1 MTAHVPPPTATP
13 VTFSIII
20 PAHNGADYIEG
31 ALDSVLNQTY
41 PHFRLFV
48 LESGSTDHTLALV
61 HAYDDPRLTL
71 LTTPESL
78 DICGNW
84 SRILDLD
91 LDPYLTILGQD
102 DVLYPHF
109 LAEIVQLIAAEPD
122 ASLYTTH
129 FDLIDAQGHIR
140 RACYPV
146 PRREPADEWL
156 VSYHQFERDSFGS
169 GYVMRA
175 ADYRRLGGFT
185 LFPALMFADLM
196 TTYRFSKLAYKACAP
211 QRAFAF
217 RVHEQS
223 ASHQVELDD
232 VYQAAVAYLNALEQ
246 AGHFANPVYRIAAVN
261 FVAFLYRAHYHR
273 VLAWL
278 IAHGDAIQWQQYQTI
293 KQMILSDHAQN
304 PWFEVYDTPS
314 RIYETLAYVRPRALR
329 RMLYQPVR
337 LVRWYRQRTLQSRL
351 KTIARHH

>member
-1 MTAHVPPPTATP
+1 M
-13 VTFSIII
+13 TFSVII
-20 PAHNGADYIEG
+20 PAHNGAEYIEG
-31 ALDSVLNQTY
+31 ALESVLSQTY

-61 HAYDDPRLTL
+61 RAYDDPRLTL
-71 LTTPESL
+71 LTTSESL

-102 DVLYPHF
+102 DVLYSHF

-129 FDLIDAQGHIR
+129 FDLIDAQGHPR
-140 RACYPV
+140 RTCHPV
-146 PRREPADEWL
+146 PRRESADEWL
-156 VSYHQFERDSFGS
+156 VRYHQFERDSFGS

-175 ADYRRLGGFT
+175 ANYQRLGGFT
-185 LFPALMFADLM
+185 LFPALLFADLM
-196 TTYRFSKLAYKACAP
+196 TTYRFSKLAYKACSP
-211 QRAFAF
+211 ERAFAF
-217 RVHEQS
+217 RVHDQS
-223 ASHQVELDD
+223 ASHRVELDD

-246 AGHFANPVYRIAAVN
+246 AGHFAKPINRAAGVN
-261 FVAFLYRAHYHR
+261 FVAFLYRAHHHR
-273 VLAWL
+273 VLAEL
-278 IAHGDAIQWQQYQTI
+278 ITHGDAAQRQRYQAT

-314 RIYETLAYVRPRALR
+314 RIYETLTYIRPRALR
-329 RMLYQPVR
+329 RVLYQPVR
-337 LVRWYRQRTLQSRL
+337 LVRWYRQRTLQPRL
-351 KTIARHH
+351 KMIARRSNRVTEPEA